1 MGPWAAYLIDNF
13 TRFRWQDP
21 LLNLTLGVI
30 VQGQILDAFSIL
42 WDPRF
47 FETMIHNFLKKIQTI
62 GFDSDGRSFHQNS
75 KEMMKAETT
84 NQIQ

>member
-1 MGPWAAYLIDNF
+1 MAGSSAQLNSGGHCSGTNLGCILYFMGP
-13 TRFRWQDP
+13 TC
-21 LLNLTLGVI
+21 
-30 VQGQILDAFSIL
+30 
-42 WDPRF
+42 F
-47 FETMIHNFLKKIQTI
+47 FETMIDNFLKKIQTI